1 MSIPKPIIIDISEW
15 QPPIKIN
22 YDVLAKQID
31 GVIIRVQYGSNYM
44 DKHYKTHIQ
53 EFKKRGIPFGVYA
66 WVRGT
71 SDYDMQVEAN
81 DFWNRAKA
89 FNPSFWWLDIE
100 EQSMKDMRSGVE
112 SFRRKLKQ
120 LGAEKVGCYVANHL
134 YPQFNID
141 ISKFD
146 GVWIPTYGKNN
157 GFYEGSNPTATNAY
171 DIHQYTSE
179 GRLEGYNGAL
189 DLNRIVRKGFDYFFN
204 NQAISTPTKP
214 TETGGI
220 NMKKITVTVDGVK
233 LRTSTNTNND
243 ENVIAKLKKNDVI
256 NINDIVIQNGFV
268 WGVQPRFDGKKG
280 YIDIGKSVS
289 WVK

>member
-15 QPPIKIN
+15 QEPRNIN

-31 GVIIRVQYGSNYM
+31 GVIIRVQYGSRYI
-44 DKHYKTHIQ
+44 DKHYQTHIN

-66 WVRGT
+66 WIRGT
-71 SDYDMQVEAN
+71 SDYDMQVEAT

-100 EQSMKDMRSGVE
+100 EQSMKDMRSGAE

-120 LGAEKVGCYVANHL
+120 LGAKKVGCYIANHL
-134 YPQFNID
+134 YHQFNID
-141 ISKFD
+141 TSKFD
-146 GVWIPTYGKNN
+146 GLWIPIYGKNN

-179 GRLEGYNGAL
+179 GRLQGYNGAL
-189 DLNRIVRKGFDYFFN
+189 DLNRLVRKNFDYFFGV
-204 NQAISTPTKP
+204 QSVIEPSKP

-220 NMKKITVTVDGVK
+220 NMKKITVTANGVK
-233 LRTSTNTNND
+233 LRTSTD
-243 ENVIAKLKKNDVI
+243 VSSDKNVIAKLNKNDVV

-268 WGVQPRFDGKKG
+268 WGIQPRANGKKG